1 MAKNRSK
8 ASLDGKTSPSPNKS
22 ILTMPD
28 KDLHEDEDGQLV
40 YEGDIQQLEKH
51 FPVEGHFKIQQKIP
65 AD

>member
-1 MAKNRSK
+1 
-8 ASLDGKTSPSPNKS
+8 
-22 ILTMPD
+22 MPD